1 MAQRGPP
8 GGVTGLFSQFHPWTV
23 WTGLWTF
30 TPPLICFHHLKG
42 GQSALASTG
51 TTIVVPLGPV
61 VPRAVGR
68 LALSPEEAAAHAAG
82 GDAFGDAGV
91 LSRVP

>member
-1 MAQRGPP
+1 M
-8 GGVTGLFSQFHPWTV
+8 
-23 WTGLWTF
+23 
-30 TPPLICFHHLKG
+30 
-42 GQSALASTG
+42 
-51 TTIVVPLGPV
+51 VPQGPV

-68 LALSPEEAAAHAAG
+68 LALSPEEAAAHAE